1 MSAATSWRRPALLL
15 VSAAAALGAA
25 AAAAAPPFLPP
36 GSSSA
41 AGVYNMALVYTDARS
56 VTGSEFLLTPED
68 WAGLIVQCE
77 APLFDAVLFT
87 GYMWFDAA
95 CFWPSQCKRALNATD
110 WREIQ
115 ALWLGDHGVRGLDAA
130 TRAAFGPG
138 QRTKVAVA
146 IPYPDERAVSF
157 GALDGGALNFSLAAD
172 RVAASCWWVD
182 AVRAAMAPLESVE
195 LVALYWYLEGSVS
208 PQGTDDVG
216 ILPLV
221 AECVHAAGLKFMW
234 IPDYENGVALG
245 QAREWRAA
253 GFDFATLQPNYAFFD
268 VDVERFANTSAAMA
282 ELGLGVEMELPLTVR
297 NAEINYNSTTS
308 FYEYLDNAASL
319 QWYVPAGAPGGALKT
334 WYCGNDFVLYAR
346 AAPTNATLA
355 RRLDDM
361 RAFVNGDYQPGARGA
376 ARSCPLAKKRG
387 R

>member
-1 MSAATSWRRPALLL
+1 M
-15 VSAAAALGAA
+15 
-25 AAAAAPPFLPP
+25 P

-56 VTGSEFLLTPED
+56 VTGSEYLLTPED

-110 WREIQ
+110 WRAIQ
-115 ALWLGDHGVRGLDAA
+115 ALWLGEHGVRGLDAA
-130 TRAAFGPG
+130 TR
-138 QRTKVAVA
+138 
-146 IPYPDERAVSF
+146 
-157 GALDGGALNFSLAAD
+157 
-172 RVAASCWWVD
+172 
-182 AVRAAMAPLESVE
+182 
-195 LVALYWYLEGSVS
+195 
-208 PQGTDDVG
+208 
-216 ILPLV
+216 
-221 AECVHAAGLKFMW
+221 
-234 IPDYENGVALG
+234 
-245 QAREWRAA
+245 
-253 GFDFATLQPNYAFFD
+253 
-268 VDVERFANTSAAMA
+268 AAMA